1 MEPAD
6 AVGTQFLRNGLSRL
20 SARTVGRFVPISGTC
35 RSLIGAVSFFGL
47 FCGPWLFMAAIV
59 APDLYCLGHIRQ

>member
-20 SARTVGRFVPISGTC
+20 SVRTVGRFVPISGTC
-35 RSLIGAVSFFGL
+35 RSLIGASLFGL

-59 APDLYCLGHIRQ
+59 APDLY